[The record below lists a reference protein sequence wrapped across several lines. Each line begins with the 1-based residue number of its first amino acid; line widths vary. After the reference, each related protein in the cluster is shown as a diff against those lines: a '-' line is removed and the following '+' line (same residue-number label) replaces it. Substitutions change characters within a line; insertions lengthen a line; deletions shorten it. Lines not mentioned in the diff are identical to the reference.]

1 MSWRVFLFL
10 LVIVKSRV
18 LELFQS
24 LCPITE
30 TSELAHSTNAE
41 PYPAHFV
48 NFLTAIACGS
58 VMTKYLRE
66 PLPSQMESVQKCF
79 LGKSAL
85 TAYIFLCLRFLFTC
99 FITFEVIRWKEINV
113 PPALQRQKSSN
124 KDEFSL
130 YDVGILRYDRLC
142 KNLLNEL
149 FQDTLFSDK

>member
-1 MSWRVFLFL
+1 MSWRLFLFL

-58 VMTKYLRE
+58 VMTKRLRE
-66 PLPSQMESVQKCF
+66 PSPSQMESVQKCF

-85 TAYIFLCLRFLFTC
+85 TAYIFYAFGFFYLFHY
-99 FITFEVIRWKEINV
+99 F
-113 PPALQRQKSSN
+113 
-124 KDEFSL
+124 
-130 YDVGILRYDRLC
+130 
-142 KNLLNEL
+142 
-149 FQDTLFSDK
+149 

>member
-1 MSWRVFLFL
+1 MSWRLFLFL

-41 PYPAHFV
+41 PYPAHSV

-58 VMTKYLRE
+58 VMTKRLRE
-66 PLPSQMESVQKCF
+66 PSPSQMESVQKCF

-85 TAYIFLCLRFLFTC
+85 TAYIFLCLRFLLLVSLLLKSLAGKGSCT
-99 FITFEVIRWKEINV
+99 
-113 PPALQRQKSSN
+113 ASSSRQKSSN
-124 KDEFSL
+124 TDEFSL
-130 YDVGILRYDRLC
+130 YDVRILRYGRLC
-142 KNLLNEL
+142 KNPLNEL